1 MALRTERALL
11 RAVCAQQRHCE
22 RGGAERLQGAEQ
34 GRNTGRDREATGRK
48 AAKKQKQGKADGDGA
63 FAGALEKAPVFEEGG
78 LLLAGRYGG
87 QDYFFKGEHAD
98 GALEVRAENDGTA
111 ARAASPGE
119 PGVRCGSLPETEG
132 GGNA

>member
-48 AAKKQKQGKADGDGA
+48 AAKKQKQGKADGGGA
-63 FAGALEKAPVFEEGG
+63 FAGAMEKAPVFEEGG
-78 LLLAGRYGG
+78 LLQIEGKNI
-87 QDYFFKGEHAD
+87 FKYSTNETFTGSVWLD
-98 GALEVRAENDGTA
+98 GKKIYRRVYKIL
-111 ARAASPGE
+111 
-119 PGVRCGSLPETEG
+119 
-132 GGNA
+132 